1 MPKNANRPTHVST
14 PDSLWEDLGFS
25 PEEAAVERI
34 KTKLHI
40 ELTKVVENRKLTQK
54 EVAKILDIQ
63 QPHVSKLLSG
73 NLSRTSVD
81 RLTKYLHLLGKTVS
95 VTVKTAPKIHGTQVA
110 KCRSRN

>member
-1 MPKNANRPTHVST
+1 MPKKENKPTHVST

-25 PEEAAVERI
+25 PAEAAVERI

-40 ELTKVVENRKLTQK
+40 ELTKVVEKRKLTQK
-54 EVAKILDIQ
+54 EVGKILDLQ

-81 RLTKYLHLLGKTVS
+81 RLTKYLYLLGKTVS
-95 VTVKTAPKIHGTQVA
+95 VTVKAAPKVHETKVA
-110 KCRSRN
+110 

>member
-1 MPKNANRPTHVST
+1 MPKNENKPTHVST
-14 PDSLWEDLGFS
+14 PDTLWEDLGFS
-25 PEEAAVERI
+25 PEEAVVERI

-40 ELTKVVENRKLTQK
+40 ELTKVVKKRKLTQK
-54 EVAKILDIQ
+54 EVGKFLNLQ

-95 VTVKTAPKIHGTQVA
+95 VTVKSDSKMHENKVA
-110 KCRSRN
+110 